1 MYVIKINKRKE
12 AKFDNTIRDLV
23 YENKIYVNSLEDGYV
38 KEKRNAKHYETKEVA
53 LSAVSEE
60 WEMVV
65 KA

>member
-1 MYVIKINKRKE
+1 MYLIKINKRKE
-12 AKFDNTIRDLV
+12 NVFVRGLV
-23 YENKIYVNSLEDGYV
+23 YENRIYVNGLEDGYV
-38 KEKRNAKHYETKEVA
+38 KEKKNAKHYETKEEA